1 MYSAQAVLK
10 TDTKDRFL
18 PAGFSIEVETAP
30 HSDEVTTDS
39 MSRMY
44 EFINQGRCDG
54 FIIDLGDHT
63 QKHIIKS

>member
-10 TDTKDRFL
+10 TDIKDRFN

-39 MSRMY
+39 MNKMY
-44 EFINQGRCDG
+44 QMIKEGRCDG
-54 FIIDLGDHT
+54 FIIDLGDHK